1 MARRHRDTKT
11 REAAR
16 AGTEKRPRR
25 EKRITGGA
33 WRFAGAIGVTG
44 DPPDL
49 GLPEVAFA
57 GRSNVGKSSLINC
70 FTRHGGLARTS
81 KTPGRTQEVNFF
93 VGPSPIAL
101 ADLPGYGF
109 ARAPSHVR
117 LQWRPMVE
125 RYVSSRDSLQA
136 IVVVV
141 DSRRGLTE
149 GDRVMIAFAE
159 DHGKDIVI
167 VASKVDKLK
176 REARR
181 KALQALREEVP
192 EVFGFSALSKEGIVE
207 IRRRLESYG
216 RQAEV

>member
-1 MARRHRDTKT
+1 MVRRHRDTRT
-11 REAAR
+11 REAAQ
-16 AGTEKRPRR
+16 AGTEKRAPR

-33 WRFAGAIGVTG
+33 WRFVGAIGATG
-44 DPPDL
+44 EPPEL
-49 GLPEVAFA
+49 AMPEVAFA

-93 VGPSPIAL
+93 VGPSPISL

-109 ARAPSHVR
+109 ARAPSHIR
-117 LQWRPMVE
+117 AQWRPMVE
-125 RYVSSRDSLQA
+125 RYISGREALRA

-149 GDRVMIAFAE
+149 GDRVMITFAE
-159 DHGKDIVI
+159 DHGKDILV

-181 KALQALREEVP
+181 KALAALRADVA
-192 EVFGFSALSKEGIVE
+192 EVFPFSALSKEGIVE
-207 IRRRLESYG
+207 IRKRLESYG
-216 RQAEV
+216 RAAAG

>member
-1 MARRHRDTKT
+1 M
-11 REAAR
+11 
-16 AGTEKRPRR
+16 
-25 EKRITGGA
+25 
-33 WRFAGAIGVTG
+33 
-44 DPPDL
+44 
-49 GLPEVAFA
+49 PEVAFA

-93 VGPSPIAL
+93 VGPSPISL

-109 ARAPSHVR
+109 ARAPSHIR
-117 LQWRPMVE
+117 AQWRPMVE
-125 RYVSSRDSLQA
+125 RYISGREALRA

-149 GDRVMIAFAE
+149 GDRVMITFAE
-159 DHGKDIVI
+159 DHGKDILV

-181 KALQALREEVP
+181 KALAALRADVA
-192 EVFGFSALSKEGIVE
+192 EVFPFSALSKEGIVE
-207 IRRRLESYG
+207 IRKRLESYG
-216 RQAEV
+216 RAAAG

>member
-1 MARRHRDTKT
+1 M
-11 REAAR
+11 
-16 AGTEKRPRR
+16 
-25 EKRITGGA
+25 
-33 WRFAGAIGVTG
+33 
-44 DPPDL
+44 
-49 GLPEVAFA
+49 AFA

-93 VGPSPIAL
+93 VGPAPIAL

-109 ARAPSHVR
+109 ARAPGHVR
-117 LQWRPMVE
+117 SQWRPMVE

-149 GDRVMIAFAE
+149 GDRIMISFAE

-181 KALQALREEVP
+181 KALQALRAEVP
-192 EVFGFSALSKEGIVE
+192 EVFAFSALSKEGILE

-216 RQAEV
+216 RQAVV

>member
-1 MARRHRDTKT
+1 MVRRHHDTKT
-11 REAAR
+11 RVAAQ
-16 AGTEKRPRR
+16 AGTEKRPPR

-33 WRFAGAIGVTG
+33 WRFAGAIGATG
-44 DPPDL
+44 DPPEL
-49 GLPEVAFA
+49 AMPEVAFA

-93 VGPSPIAL
+93 VGPSPISL

-109 ARAPSHVR
+109 ARAPAHIR
-117 LQWRPMVE
+117 AQWRPMVE
-125 RYVSSRDSLQA
+125 RYIAGREALRA

-149 GDRVMIAFAE
+149 GDRVMITFAE
-159 DHGKDIVI
+159 DHGKDILV

-181 KALQALREEVP
+181 KALADLRGDVA
-192 EVFGFSALSKEGIVE
+192 EVFPFSALSKEGIVE
-207 IRRRLESYG
+207 IRKRLESYG
-216 RQAEV
+216 RAAAG

>member
-1 MARRHRDTKT
+1 M
-11 REAAR
+11 
-16 AGTEKRPRR
+16 
-25 EKRITGGA
+25 
-33 WRFAGAIGVTG
+33 
-44 DPPDL
+44 
-49 GLPEVAFA
+49 PEVAFA

-93 VGPSPIAL
+93 VGPSPISL

-109 ARAPSHVR
+109 ARAPANIR
-117 LQWRPMVE
+117 AQWRPMVE
-125 RYVSSRDSLQA
+125 RYISGRETLRA

-141 DSRRGLTE
+141 DSRRGITP
-149 GDRVMIAFAE
+149 GDRVMIDFAHANDKE
-159 DHGKDIVI
+159 ILI

-181 KALQALREEVP
+181 KSLDGIRQEVP
-192 EVFGFSALSKEGIVE
+192 EVFAFSALSKEGILE

-216 RQAEV
+216 RVPVLKSDES